1 MSLDCFL
8 YCKNIKVLV
17 PHYIQTSSSTTTKTH
32 RILTPQGGAIIRQL
46 RRNVENIGF
55 DMETGL
61 LLPHRP
67 KPLPEISDN
76 KIIKEGEKLVV
87 ETQTD

>member
-1 MSLDCFL
+1 M
-8 YCKNIKVLV
+8 
-17 PHYIQTSSSTTTKTH
+17 
-32 RILTPQGGAIIRQL
+32 
-46 RRNVENIGF
+46 ENIGF